1 MRNSP
6 PFPARLLAAAI
17 LMASCGVVEVAEPA
31 GSPSE
36 PLASAGAHA
45 DAPPAWTDPAA
56 PPPPP
61 GPPVLINAR
70 DGAEVVRIS
79 PGERTDFPPF
89 YIYRTEVTVRMFR
102 RFAEAVRSDTK
113 FWEDT
118 RLVAWKRHRR
128 EMLSI
133 VGRYENSDFPAPD
146 IRPGVGIAY
155 MIWAAGGLP
164 EGTLRLPYRA
174 EWVLAAGRA
183 RHPEALYPT
192 TTAHPR
198 GTGILS
204 YRFRNGANIGSL
216 RPEPVGSHG
225 PGDFGLYDMAG
236 NHWEWVVLGN
246 GKPTLVGGSCLTG
259 IAMARLDHEESR
271 IVEAGQ
277 FIGLRPVF
285 VPGASRRPAHSSRGG
300 EGF

>member
-1 MRNSP
+1 MR
-6 PFPARLLAAAI
+6 PALRIPTLLVTAAI
-17 LMASCGVVEVAEPA
+17 LAASCGVVEIAEPA
-31 GSPSE
+31 GAAVE
-36 PLASAGAHA
+36 PPGSAGPHA
-45 DAPPAWTDPAA
+45 DAPPAWTDPRGI
-56 PPPPP
+56 PLPP
-61 GPPVLINAR
+61 GPSVLVNAR
-70 DGAEVVRIS
+70 DGAELVRIS

-102 RFAEAVRSDTK
+102 RFADAVRNDTK

-133 VGRYENSDFPAPD
+133 VGLYENSDFPAPD
-146 IRPGVGIAY
+146 IRPGVAISY

-198 GTGILS
+198 GTGLLS

-225 PGDFGLYDMAG
+225 PGDFGLFDMAG

-259 IAMARLDHEESR
+259 IAMAALDHEESH
-271 IVEAGQ
+271 IVEAGPY
-277 FIGLRPVF
+277 IGLRPVF
-285 VPGASRRPAHSSRGG
+285 VPGASLRPARTSRGG